1 MDIYKIRTILNGLFI
16 LAAIACVVIYFIS
29 GYSTMF
35 LTVGLCAI
43 ALKLAEFF
51 IRFML

>member
-1 MDIYKIRTILNGLFI
+1 MDIYKIRTLLNALFI
-16 LAAIACVVIYFIS
+16 LGALASIIIYFTA
-29 GYSTMF
+29 GYSTLFM
-35 LTVGLCAI
+35 TVTLGAI